1 MLCNNDKAK
10 QFLCIPT
17 CLCSIAYNRR
27 DLCIWLSPFVSA
39 LNPFVT
45 RLSPFPAF
53 FFTLLIMHAK
63 QNLNPLLQ
71 QQHDYSVQVH
81 YIFVCAEPKY
91 FPMHIGIFYCLK
103 RRFSYKWT
111 VMSSANSSSI
121 RTLNKHRSSL
131 RLRFNTLPFPTLL
144 RRNGH
149 ISVNR
154 SVGVGILLCRPQ
166 AQQLCTDHH
175 GVGLDIQ
182 TNMSQTSSFQIRN
195 FVSRTA
201 SLLVTSQK

>member
-1 MLCNNDKAK
+1 M
-10 QFLCIPT
+10 
-17 CLCSIAYNRR
+17 
-27 DLCIWLSPFVSA
+27 SPFVSA
-39 LNPFVT
+39 LNLFVT

-131 RLRFNTLPFPTLL
+131 RLRFNTLPFLTLL

-182 TNMSQTSSFQIRN
+182 TNMSQTSSFQICN